1 MRKNKGKNKG
11 SKSNG
16 TTGPVIDDE
25 GFELLGGG
33 RGKEMALGEVVV
45 GIYGGVVRS
54 MKGQR
59 KGTTVPFYQV
69 GDRALLGST
78 ILRSRIEEATKAKKL
93 REGDIL
99 KVTRIEDI
107 KAKPGQSPAKNY
119 EVRVKRADA

>member
-1 MRKNKGKNKG
+1 MRKSKKANGK
-11 SKSNG
+11 SQ
-16 TTGPVIDDE
+16 TTPVIDDE

-33 RGKEMALGEVVV
+33 QGKEMALGEVVV
-45 GIYGGVVRS
+45 GVFAGVVRS

-78 ILRSRIEEATKAKKL
+78 ILRSRIEEAIKAKKL
-93 REGDIL
+93 REGDTL